1 MNPLRLCLVVPADPV
16 DRCVVRVPLDVL
28 AAAAGLR
35 ADGHEV
41 TVWDQRLPDTP
52 PVMEDPDLL
61 VVFTAAVG
69 RARRYPLDLAPVRA
83 ATDRARRWF
92 PGAPTM
98 AVGPH
103 GTHLPGAT
111 LLDLAVDHVAVGE
124 AGSATVHGVRDLG
137 AGIAAPVLYGDL
149 PRPAAPVTVV
159 GNHPRPYPDLDQ
171 DRWPMPAYDLVPLER
186 YTAEVVV
193 DGVPRPGPAGTVLAT
208 HDDTCGHPPFG
219 AVPRTRSVDRVVA
232 EVAAQRA
239 AGLPSQSF
247 LDSVFGIDTS
257 YYGMICERLRGQGID
272 WVARTSTEAVL
283 RTDVTRWAEAGC
295 RGMWLRAEPPSGDDA
310 GQPFRDAV
318 LKLRDA
324 GITPFASVLIGLP
337 GDAVHV
343 PDRLV
348 DWAAELP
355 ARFALDLVSPRPGTP
370 LYSRLAPGLNG
381 GTPPATWQEVR
392 HVTRRYRAEYPAD
405 LDDLERR
412 LTALPNHLADA
423 TALTG

>member
-1 MNPLRLCLVVPADPV
+1 M
-16 DRCVVRVPLDVL
+16 
-28 AAAAGLR
+28 
-35 ADGHEV
+35 
-41 TVWDQRLPDTP
+41 
-52 PVMEDPDLL
+52 
-61 VVFTAAVG
+61 VFTAGVG

-83 ATDRARRWF
+83 ATDRARLRF

-111 LLDLAVDHVAVGE
+111 LLDLAVDHVAVGK

-208 HDDTCGHPPFG
+208 HDDTFDHPPFG
-219 AVPRTRSVDRVVA
+219 AGPRTRSVDRVVA

-257 YYGMICERLRGQGID
+257 YYGVICERLRGQGID
-272 WVARTSTEAVL
+272 WVARTSAETVL

-295 RGMWLRAEPPSGDDA
+295 RGMWLRAEPPSGADA

-337 GDAVHV
+337 RDAARV

-348 DWAAELP
+348 DWAAKLP
-355 ARFALDLVSPRPGTP
+355 ARFGLDLVSPRPGTP
-370 LYSRLAPGLNG
+370 LYDRLAPGLNG
-381 GTPPATWQEVR
+381 GTAPATWQEVR
-392 HVTRRYRAEYPAD
+392 EVTRRYRADYPAD